1 MALPR
6 INNPTYELDLPS
18 TGEKIKFR
26 PFLVK
31 EQKVLMMAQDGKKD
45 SEIAETM
52 GQLVSSCTYGKVKP
66 DTSPMFDMEYVFL
79 KIRSKSVG
87 SKVDLMITCPDD
99 EITQV
104 KTIVDLDDIEV
115 QMLDN
120 HTNEVQLTDDVK
132 IEFRYPILN
141 DMLDLPSASNDVDR
155 VFHILG
161 KCITSISF
169 GDDVYQRKEIT
180 EDEVKTFVDDLT
192 GEQFDKLVDW
202 LRDKYGL
209 TWFDQPEDAW
219 KKVSPKIA
227 KKIEELE
234 NRIKVL
240 ENG

>member
-141 DMLDLPSASNDVDR
+141 DMIDLKDGANDVER
-155 VFHILG
+155 VFHILE
-161 KCITSISF
+161 KCITSIHF
-169 GDDVYQRKEIT
+169 GDDVYQKTDIT
-180 EDEVKTFVDDLT
+180 EKELNTFVDELT
-192 GEQFDKLVDW
+192 GEQFETLVDFFGSMPK
-202 LRDKYGL
+202 LRHVVKI
-209 TWFDQPEDAW
+209 TNP
-219 KKVSPKIA
+219 KTKVKS
-227 KKIEELE
+227 EV
-234 NRIKVL
+234 VL
-240 ENG
+240 EGLESFLE

>member
-141 DMLDLPSASNDVDR
+141 DMTDLKDGANDVER
-155 VFHILG
+155 VFHILE
-161 KCITSISF
+161 KCITSIHF
-169 GDDVYQRKEIT
+169 GDDVYQKTDIT
-180 EDEVKTFVDDLT
+180 EKELNTFVDELT
-192 GEQFDKLVDW
+192 GEQFETLVDFFSSMPK
-202 LRDKYGL
+202 LRHVVKI
-209 TWFDQPEDAW
+209 TNP
-219 KKVSPKIA
+219 KTKVKS
-227 KKIEELE
+227 EV
-234 NRIKVL
+234 VL
-240 ENG
+240 EGLESFLE